1 MKTIAETYSEHYD
14 GPFYSEIRDDS
25 IGRSHIVGWI
35 TNDHYF
41 IATSECPKFDPRDGS
56 PLTYIGENK
65 EIVEQD
71 AQKQYD
77 EYCFRWENNKRE
89 KTKFPQEL
97 SDLLD
102 SATTSCKIL
111 PTFDK
116 DKEGDL
122 SISLCFNGISIILN
136 DNGTWCYSKPINS

>member
-1 MKTIAETYSEHYD
+1 M
-14 GPFYSEIRDDS
+14 
-25 IGRSHIVGWI
+25 
-35 TNDHYF
+35 
-41 IATSECPKFDPRDGS
+41 
-56 PLTYIGENK
+56 
-65 EIVEQD
+65 
-71 AQKQYD
+71 
-77 EYCFRWENNKRE
+77 

-122 SISLCFNGISIILN
+122 SISICFKSCKILPTFDKDKEGDLSVSICFKEITVILN
-136 DNGTWCYSKPINS
+136 DNGTWHYSKPTNS

>member
-1 MKTIAETYSEHYD
+1 MTEKLSYEDFKTILYFLSRIPQKTIDEVEKLHD
-14 GPFYSEIRDDS
+14 
-25 IGRSHIVGWI
+25 V
-35 TNDHYF
+35 ND
-41 IATSECPKFDPRDGS
+41 
-56 PLTYIGENK
+56 LK

-136 DNGTWCYSKPINS
+136 DNGTWCYSKPTNN